1 MMDRPNHV
9 LRLVFAILATL
20 FCCLPIGI
28 AAIVFAA
35 IGMSRESSGDYA
47 GADSAAKTA
56 MILIWVSVG
65 VSLAIWL
72 IYILVFV
79 LILGA
84 SLLPFLAL

>member
-1 MMDRPNHV
+1 MDRPNHV

-47 GADSAAKTA
+47 GADSAANTA

-65 VSLAIWL
+65 LSLVIWL

-79 LILGA
+79 VILGA
-84 SLLPFLAL
+84 SLLPFLGL

>member
-1 MMDRPNHV
+1 MDRPNHV

-35 IGMSRESSGDYA
+35 IGMSRENSGDYA
-47 GADSAAKTA
+47 GADSAANTA

-65 VSLAIWL
+65 LSLAIWL

-79 LILGA
+79 VILGA
-84 SLLPFLAL
+84 SLLPFLGL